1 MRLDSARRPR
11 FSSYN
16 RESAARCAVLAVPF
30 RRQGIGANQSMR
42 LSIHWRAAAGIAL
55 FLAAPGG
62 RLAAA
67 DDSARL
73 DAGTYRGRILT
84 DRFMRRQRLARE
96 PRSGQIAKA
105 AAPAPRR
112 DVGDIAVI
120 DTSNGVV
127 ADPNFFDLAGANL
140 LFTPS
145 ANGYSITP
153 GNSGLGGEALGNGL
167 PLTLGDDDFREVR
180 LPFAFPYFG
189 KTHDVV
195 FVHSDGNL
203 TFEEPDAR
211 STGRNFARAFA
222 GPPRILP
229 LFTDLDPSKTGAAVS
244 IAAAADRAAVSW
256 RAVPLFRD
264 SGIGARQTFHAVL
277 FADGRIAFRY
287 DSTAVVGAV
296 VGVFPGRL
304 EGEPAP
310 ADMSLGLDEPAAG
323 GAAEI
328 FTSRREIDCFA
339 ASQQFFRSHDD
350 VYDFLVF
357 FNDIGLANDP
367 GSFAFEVNVRNETR
381 GIGDLLFADP
391 VFDFGVDFGSPRRL
405 SSFLNMGPLSNYP
418 RDPEARIP
426 LLGENSTLSVL
437 GHETGH
443 RFLAYP
449 AFLDP
454 ETGLRSPGL
463 LGRQMAHWSF
473 FFNSQASFVE
483 GNLIEDKGQAE
494 SPRFLTIETVSRF
507 SELDQYLMGLRAPE
521 EVSATFLVE
530 NPYNGVGFGSA
541 SRAPQTGVA
550 FDGERKNVTLDRIV
564 AAEGP
569 RLPAHTV
576 AQREFRFAFIMVVEE
591 GSEPDPAST
600 AKLDDIRGRWPAF
613 YAQATDGRS
622 TARTELV
629 KLLHLSTWPAGGV
642 VVGRAGKAHVEIA
655 EPLAVDLAVRLT
667 LPEGLLRIPSTV
679 TIPAGKLRA
688 AFDLESAAPGL
699 ATLVAEAGEPGFDRA
714 VTRVQ
719 ARDRLDALKLEA
731 VSGGGQTAATGSPL
745 PEPVVF
751 RVADRNFTPYSGVPL
766 RFEASG
772 GLLFAAQAETDAL
785 GRAEAGWRSSG
796 PPGAHT
802 LTARLRDEPSVS
814 AVAQVRVVDA
824 PPRFS
829 AAGVVNAAS
838 FETAGAG
845 FAPGSLLT
853 IFGEGLA
860 AGVGAAA
867 AFPLPDELESA
878 RVLVNGV
885 PAPLLFVNPGQ
896 INFQLPFAVRGE
908 NFMLTAATAAA
919 GDRVELALAPAQ
931 PGIFFD
937 PASGIGAIVPRGG
950 AIEIYA
956 TGLGAVS
963 PSVRAGEPAPAAP
976 LARVAG
982 EVRAWVDG
990 VEAPVAFAGL
1000 APFTAG
1006 LYQVNA
1012 ALPGDPAPGRRTAA
1026 IAVDGRKSNEVFFDT
1041 N

>member
-1 MRLDSARRPR
+1 
-11 FSSYN
+11 
-16 RESAARCAVLAVPF
+16 
-30 RRQGIGANQSMR
+30 MR
-42 LSIHWRAAAGIAL
+42 LSTHRLAAAGL
-55 FLAAPGG
+55 LLLLAAPGG

-67 DDSARL
+67 AASAGF
-73 DAGTYRGRILT
+73 DAGTYRGRILS
-84 DRFMRRQRLARE
+84 DRFMRRQRLSRA
-96 PRSGQIAKA
+96 PRPGQLAKA
-105 AAPAPRR
+105 AAPAPRQ
-112 DVGDIAVI
+112 DIGGIAVI

-127 ADPNFFDLAGANL
+127 APLNLFDLAGTSL
-140 LFTPS
+140 LFTPA
-145 ANGYSITP
+145 ANGYAATP
-153 GNSGLGGEALGNGL
+153 DDAALGGGALGGGL
-167 PLTLGDDDFREVR
+167 PLPLGDDDFREVR

-211 STGRNFARAFA
+211 STGRTFARAFA

-229 LFTDLDPSKTGAAVS
+229 LFTDLDPSKAGAGVS
-244 IAAAADRAAVSW
+244 VAAAADRVAFRW
-256 RAVPLFRD
+256 RNVPLFQD
-264 SGIGARQTFHAVL
+264 SGIGARQTFQAVL
-277 FADGRIAFRY
+277 FADGRIAFHY
-287 DSTAVVGAV
+287 DPSAAVAGAV

-310 ADMSLGLDEPAAG
+310 ADMSRGGSGPAPG

-328 FTSRREIDCFA
+328 FTNRLEIDSFA
-339 ASQQFFRSHDD
+339 ASQQFFRNHDD

-357 FNDIGLANDP
+357 FNDIGLANRP
-367 GSFAFEVNVRNETR
+367 GSFAFEVNVRNRAR

-405 SSFLNMGPLSNYP
+405 ASFLNMGPLSNYP

-426 LLGENSTLSVL
+426 ALGENSTLSVL

-454 ETGLRSPGL
+454 ETGSRSLNL
-463 LGRQMAHWSF
+463 LGRQLAHWNF
-473 FFNSQASFVE
+473 FFHSQASFVE
-483 GNLIEDKGQAE
+483 GNRIEDKGPAE
-494 SPRFLTIETVSRF
+494 SPRFLTTGAASRF

-530 NPYNGVGFGSA
+530 NPHNGVGFGNA
-541 SRAPQTGVA
+541 SRSPQTGVA
-550 FDGERKNVTLDRIV
+550 FDGERKNVTLDRII

-569 RLPAHTV
+569 RLPDHTV
-576 AQREFRFAFIMVVEE
+576 AQREFRFAFVLIVEE
-591 GSEPDPAST
+591 GSEPDPASA
-600 AKLDDIRGRWPAF
+600 AKLDDIRNRWPAF

-622 TARTELV
+622 TARAELV
-629 KLLHLSTWPAGGV
+629 KMLHLSTWPAGGV
-642 VVGRAGKAHVEIA
+642 VVGGAGKAHVEIA
-655 EPLAVDLAVRLT
+655 EPREVDLAVRLAA
-667 LPEGLLRIPSTV
+667 PEGLLRIPSTV

-688 AFDLESAAPGL
+688 AFDLEAAAPGAAAL
-699 ATLVAEAGEPGFDRA
+699 IAEAVEPGFDRA

-719 ARDRLDALKLEA
+719 ARDRLDALKIEV
-731 VSGGGQTAATGSPL
+731 VSGAEQTAEAGSPL

-751 RVADRNFTPYSGVPL
+751 RVADRNFTPYSGVAL

-772 GLLFAAQAETDAL
+772 GSLRAAHAATDAL
-785 GRAEAGWRSSG
+785 GRAEAVWRA
-796 PPGAHT
+796 PAGARGAQT
-802 LTARLRDEPSVS
+802 LTARLQGEPSVS
-814 AVAQVRVVDA
+814 AGVRIRVVDS

-838 FETAGAG
+838 FESAGEG
-845 FAPGSLLT
+845 FAPGGLLT
-853 IFGEGLA
+853 IFGSGLA
-860 AGVGAAA
+860 AAAAAAA
-867 AFPLPDELESA
+867 AFPLPSALESA

-885 PAPLLFVNPGQ
+885 PAPLLFVSPAQ
-896 INFQLPFAVRGE
+896 INFQLPFAARGE
-908 NFMLTAATAAA
+908 SFMLAVGGA
-919 GDRVELALAPAQ
+919 RVDAPLASAQ

-937 PASGIGAIVPRGG
+937 PASGIGAVAQREG

-956 TGLGAVS
+956 TGLGAVH
-963 PSVRAGEPAPAAP
+963 PPVRAGEPAPAAP

-990 VEAPVAFAGL
+990 AAAPVAFAGL
-1000 APFTAG
+1000 APLTAG

-1012 ALPGDPAPGRRTAA
+1012 VLPADAAPGRHTAA